1 MRPNQNKRMRGR
13 NPSNRKGPNP
23 LSRSYESNGPD
34 VKIRGTAHHIGEKY
48 LQLARDAQTS
58 GDPVMAE
65 SFLQHAEH
73 YFRLIAAAQTAQQ
86 AAQGTPRP
94 AGEAEAEDF
103 EDDEDYT
110 GGAMDRFASP
120 IERVVPPAPAYAP
133 AANGQP
139 AYPEREPAAYANG
152 NTERPQYERQDRGP
166 RQERNNFQDRGY
178 QNRGYQDRP
187 QERSYQD
194 RADRPVADRQGA
206 PSRDGES
213 RGNRGGRDYR
223 RDNGPRDNGPRDNG
237 PRDNAPREQGAR
249 DNGPRDNNQRDN
261 GPRDGNR
268 DNGPRD
274 GNRDNAGRDDGP
286 RYDRGEPRGAVDD
299 VGANRG
305 LPAFIT
311 APVRL
316 QPESH
321 LSDEQPVVA
330 EMLDRAEVENEASFH
345 LRPRRRR
352 RTKAEMDEGSPEI
365 APTRDPVGD

>member
-1 MRPNQNKRMRGR
+1 MRGR

-86 AAQGTPRP
+86 AAQGSPRP
-94 AGEAEAEDF
+94 AGEAEADDF
-103 EDDEDYT
+103 EDDEDFT

-152 NTERPQYERQDRGP
+152 NAERPQYERQDRGP

-187 QERSYQD
+187 QERNYQD

-206 PSRDGES
+206 PSRDGDS
-213 RGNRGGRDYR
+213 RGSRGGRDYR
-223 RDNGPRDNGPRDNG
+223 RDNGPRDNGPRDSS
-237 PRDNAPREQGAR
+237 PREQGGRDNGR
-249 DNGPRDNNQRDN
+249 DNGPRDNNRDS
-261 GPRDGNR
+261 NR
-268 DNGPRD
+268 DNG
-274 GNRDNAGRDDGP
+274 A
-286 RYDRGEPRGAVDD
+286 RYERGEPRGSVDD
-299 VGANRG
+299 VGAHKG

-316 QPESH
+316 QPEPH

-330 EMLDRAEVENEASFH
+330 ETLDRAEVENEAAGFH

-352 RTKAEMDEGSPEI
+352 RSKSEMDEGSPEI